1 MEIKKYKQ
9 KATILMKND
18 YWSMEM
24 LLGLPLTLILLF
36 NCIKNGVPKLYPQI
50 IDLKT
55 NIIFNFLILAIF
67 FVQILFGWI
76 FLDKVNSI
84 KNKSS
89 RWIPLIKVGL
99 TTLIA
104 YVAMIFVV
112 VCAIVILNVIFP
124 SILHNTFSKVI
135 LLIFTL
141 LFLFFMILPVGLY
154 QVIFYQVNFVNKK
167 PSNQYALLLL
177 SYKIM
182 KSNYQQYILLIFSFI
197 NWFILGILTLGLSNI
212 FWGYSYYKGTQLMY
226 LNDLSIKNL
235 GNI

>member
-24 LLGLPLTLILLF
+24 LLSLPLTLILLF
-36 NCIKNGVPKLYPQI
+36 NFIKNSVPKLYPQI

-141 LFLFFMILPVGLY
+141 LFLFFMILPVGL
-154 QVIFYQVNFVNKK
+154 
-167 PSNQYALLLL
+167 
-177 SYKIM
+177 
-182 KSNYQQYILLIFSFI
+182 
-197 NWFILGILTLGLSNI
+197 SNI